1 MTSLITSISAQRN
14 QEMRDYAASRRRAL
28 GARRRRTRS
37 AGSAATADRAFIRR
51 LDPSGADRAA
61 LEVLAGRDSAAAP
74 SGEVL
79 AAELDGRLIAAV
91 SISTGELVAD
101 PFIPTASVVERLEL
115 RAKQLRRHGSRRAI
129 RRHGFHISAHPRRS

>member
-1 MTSLITSISAQRN
+1 MMTSLITTIAAQRN
-14 QEMRDYAASRRRAL
+14 QEMRDYAASRRRAR

-37 AGSAATADRAFIRR
+37 AGSATIAERAFVRR
-51 LDPSGADRAA
+51 IDPSEDREA
-61 LEVLAGRDSAAAP
+61 LEALAGRDSAAAP

-91 SISTGELVAD
+91 SITTGDLVAD

-115 RAKQLRRHGSRRAI
+115 RAKQLRRHGGRPAF
-129 RRHGFHISAHPRRS
+129 RRHGFHISARPRRS

>member
-1 MTSLITSISAQRN
+1 MTSLITSMSAQRN

-37 AGSAATADRAFIRR
+37 ASSAATADRAFIRR
-51 LDPSGADRAA
+51 LDLSGTDRVA
-61 LEVLAGRDSAAAP
+61 LEALAGRDSAAAP
-74 SGEVL
+74 SGDVI
-79 AAELDGRLIAAV
+79 AAELDGR
-91 SISTGELVAD
+91 LVAD